1 MDRTILQQAQALYTD
16 APWRDRYHVA
26 VRRALC
32 PFERLAAFV
41 PSTGLIVDLGCGH
54 GLFANAL
61 ALEAPRR
68 CIVGVELS
76 TRKLLAARATQSA
89 ALTPAPSPAIGRGET
104 VAGQVHF
111 VQGDLLANPVVGPC
125 RAMLLID
132 VLYLFTPHQQEQIL
146 CMCSERLEPGGVLV
160 LKTMD
165 TLPRWKSALD
175 RLEEWMAVRL
185 FHITLSG
192 RSPLAFR
199 PLAEWAALCQAMG
212 FETRVVRLD
221 QGYYH
226 PHGAVV
232 GLKR

>member
-61 ALEAPRR
+61 ALEAPGR

-76 TRKLLAARATQSA
+76 TRKLLVARATQ
-89 ALTPAPSPAIGRGET
+89 PAT
-104 VAGQVHF
+104 GQVHF

-125 RAMLLID
+125 RVMLLID

-146 CMCSERLEPGGVLV
+146 RMCSERLEPGGVLV

-199 PLAEWAALCQAMG
+199 PLAEWAALCQATG
-212 FETRVVRLD
+212 FETKVVRLD

>member
-89 ALTPAPSPAIGRGET
+89 T
-104 VAGQVHF
+104 GQVHF

-160 LKTMD
+160 HKTMD

>member
-89 ALTPAPSPAIGRGET
+89 T
-104 VAGQVHF
+104 GQVHF

-199 PLAEWAALCQAMG
+199 PLAEWAALCQAIG
-212 FETRVVRLD
+212 FETKVVRLD